1 MLYSEKA
8 MTTTTA
14 LTAEEL
20 LAWNDTTAQRW
31 FTFLADHPAVLDL
44 PCDIHDASTVRL
56 FLQHIV
62 AAQLR
67 HAERLAGL
75 PISDYDSVPCATVD
89 DLRTAH
95 NRALELLRSTLA
107 DPKVDWSS
115 TLEFTT
121 LTAGRRR
128 SARRTLLFHALLHGI
143 RHYAQLATLT
153 RQAGHPANL
162 PADYLFMDAHPA

>member
-1 MLYSEKA
+1 MN
-8 MTTTTA
+8 TIPA

-20 LAWNDTTAQRW
+20 LAWNDSTAQRW

-44 PCDIHDASTVRL
+44 PCDIHDAKTVRL
-56 FLQHIV
+56 FLQHIA

-89 DLRTAH
+89 DLLAAH
-95 NRALELLRSTLA
+95 TRALDLLRSTLA
-107 DPKVDWSS
+107 DPAIDWAS
-115 TLEFTT
+115 TMEFTT

-128 SARRTLLFHALLHGI
+128 SARRTILFHALLHGI

-153 RQAGHPANL
+153 RQAGHPA
-162 PADYLFMDAHPA
+162 PISGDYLFMDAHPA